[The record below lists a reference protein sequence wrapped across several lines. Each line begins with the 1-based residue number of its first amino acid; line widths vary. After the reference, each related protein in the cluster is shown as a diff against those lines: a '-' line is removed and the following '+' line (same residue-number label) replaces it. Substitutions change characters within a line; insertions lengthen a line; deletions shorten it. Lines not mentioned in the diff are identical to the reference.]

1 MSNNADVC
9 DYLARLT
16 HQIGE
21 TRFAADDC
29 LLVRQHLLDALA
41 AAFIG
46 CRGKAFDDLIR
57 LCPRIPVGC
66 GWPGSNGERIHP
78 LDAGMVWA
86 FAIHGSVFED
96 GSREG
101 ACHPAAAVVPA
112 LIALGR
118 GKDWQTLDRA
128 AIAGFDVMVRLART
142 GNPAFTKKGFH
153 PTSITAPFGAAATA
167 SVLLGL
173 DLLQTQ
179 SALCLAAMGCG
190 GLMASFKSGETEPL
204 QVGWSV
210 RNGLMAAMMAGS
222 GHLGYP
228 RIIEEGFYNAYLGT
242 DGAVP
247 DHPSQDQPLEYE
259 YAIRCCYLKPYPGCR
274 HVHPAIDAL
283 AQILEANEI
292 FPAQIKKIRVKTYRV
307 AVETEIHSLDSRGDA
322 YFSIPY
328 ALAARLVLGTSDW
341 DAFHERHFSNPAII
355 ETMKKVEISVDPDVD
370 SLYPRQ
376 RGAFVEVHSAD
387 GSVRSAKI
395 SFPLGE
401 PEHPLPVSAT
411 RDKFR
416 LASRGLLSK
425 SEMDRVEAV
434 LNLDGPPGALD
445 AVLDSALANVEAGR
459 K

>member
-1 MSNNADVC
+1 MSNNVDMYH
-9 DYLARLT
+9 YLARLT
-16 HQIGE
+16 HQIGA
-21 TRFAADDC
+21 TRFAKDDC

-41 AAFIG
+41 AACIG

-57 LCPRIPVGC
+57 LCPRIPDGC
-66 GWPGSNGERIHP
+66 GWPGSGQEKIHP
-78 LDAGMVWA
+78 LDAGMAWA

-112 LIALGR
+112 MIALGR

-128 AIAGFDVMVRLART
+128 AIAGFDVMVRLARS
-142 GNPAFTKKGFH
+142 GNPRFTRKGFH

-190 GLMASFKSGETEPL
+190 GLMASFKSSETEPL

-210 RNGLMAAMMAGS
+210 RNGLMAAMMAAS

-228 RIIEEGFYNAYLGT
+228 RIIEEGFYNAYLGS
-242 DGAVP
+242 DVAVP
-247 DHPSQDQPLEYE
+247 IDQPLEYE

-274 HVHPAIDAL
+274 HVHPSIDAM
-283 AQILEANEI
+283 AQILETNQVCLSEI
-292 FPAQIKKIRVKTYRV
+292 EKIRVKTYRV
-307 AVETEIHSLDSRGDA
+307 AVETEIHSLNSRGDA

-341 DAFHERHFSNPAII
+341 AAFDERHFGNRAII
-355 ETMKKVEISVDPDVD
+355 ETMKKVELSVDPEVD

-376 RGAFVEVHSAD
+376 RGAIVEVHSAD
-387 GSVRSAKI
+387 GSIRSAKV

-401 PEHPLPVSAT
+401 PERPLPVSVT
-411 RDKFR
+411 REKFR
-416 LASRGLLSK
+416 LASRGLLSG
-425 SEMDRVEAV
+425 SDMERVEAV
-434 LNLDGPPGALD
+434 LNLDRPPGALD
-445 AVLDSALANVEAGR
+445 AVLGGALANVDAGR

>member
-1 MSNNADVC
+1 MSNNVDMYH
-9 DYLARLT
+9 YLARLT
-16 HQIGE
+16 HQIGA
-21 TRFAADDC
+21 TRFAEDDRR
-29 LLVRQHLLDALA
+29 LVRQHLLDTIA

-46 CRGKAFDDLIR
+46 SRGKAFEDLTR
-57 LCPRIPVGC
+57 SCPRVPDGC

-118 GKDWQTLDRA
+118 GKDWRTLDRA
-128 AIAGFDVMVRLART
+128 AIAGFDVMVRLARV
-142 GNPAFTKKGFH
+142 GNPAFTRRGFH
-153 PTSITAPFGAAATA
+153 PTSITAPFGAAAAA

-210 RNGLMAAMMAGS
+210 RNGLMAAIMARS

-228 RIIEEGFYNAYLGT
+228 HIIEEGFYNAYLGG
-242 DGAVP
+242 DAVA
-247 DHPSQDQPLEYE
+247 SIDQPLEYE

-274 HVHPAIDAL
+274 HVHPSIDAM
-283 AQILEANEI
+283 AQILETNQVSISEI
-292 FPAQIKKIRVKTYRV
+292 DKIRVKTYRV
-307 AVETEIHSLDSRGDA
+307 AVETEIHSLNSRGDA

-341 DAFHERHFSNPAII
+341 DAFDERHFSNPAIL
-355 ETMKKVEISVDPDVD
+355 ETMKKVELSVGPEVD

-376 RGAFVEVHSAD
+376 RGVIVEVNLAD
-387 GSVRSAKI
+387 GSTLGAKVNY
-395 SFPLGE
+395 PLGE
-401 PEHPLPVSAT
+401 PENPLPVSAT
-411 RDKFR
+411 REKFR
-416 LASRGLLSK
+416 FASRDLLSK
-425 SEMDRVEAV
+425 SDMERVEAV
-434 LNLDGPPGALD
+434 LDLDDPTGSLDVVLDG
-445 AVLDSALANVEAGR
+445 ALANAEAGR

>member
-1 MSNNADVC
+1 MSNNKDAC
-9 DYLARLT
+9 HYLARLT
-16 HQIGE
+16 HQIGG
-21 TRFAADDC
+21 TRFAADDR

-46 CRGKAFDDLIR
+46 GRGKAFDDLIR
-57 LCPRIPVGC
+57 LCPRVPDGC
-66 GWPGSNGERIHP
+66 GWPGSDGERIHP
-78 LDAGMVWA
+78 LDAGMAWA

-101 ACHPAAAVVPA
+101 ACHPAAAVVPP

-142 GNPAFTKKGFH
+142 GNPAFTRKGFH

-210 RNGLMAAMMAGS
+210 RNGLMAAVMADA
-222 GHLGYP
+222 GHVGYP
-228 RIIEEGFYNAYLGT
+228 RMIEEGFYNAYLGS
-242 DGAVP
+242 DVAVP
-247 DHPSQDQPLEYE
+247 IDQALEYE

-274 HVHPAIDAL
+274 HVHPSIDAL
-283 AQILEANEI
+283 AQILEADELL
-292 FPAQIKKIRVKTYRV
+292 PAQIKKIGVKTYRV

-341 DAFHERHFSNPAII
+341 DAFDERHFSNPAMI
-355 ETMKKVEISVDPDVD
+355 ETMKKVELLVDPEVE

-376 RGAFVEVHSAD
+376 RGAMVEVHSVD
-387 GSVRSAKI
+387 GSVRSAKVT
-395 SFPLGE
+395 FPLGE
-401 PEHPLPVSAT
+401 PENPLPVSVT
-411 RDKFR
+411 RAKFR
-416 LASRGLLSK
+416 LASRGLLSE
-425 SEMDRVEAV
+425 SEMDRVESV
-434 LNLDGPPGALD
+434 LNLDSPPGALD

>member
-1 MSNNADVC
+1 MSNNLDMYH
-9 DYLARLT
+9 YLARLT
-16 HQIGE
+16 HHIGA
-21 TRFAADDC
+21 TQFAEDDRR
-29 LLVRQHLLDALA
+29 LVRQHLLDALA

-57 LCPRIPVGC
+57 LCPRTPEGC
-66 GWPGSNGERIHP
+66 GWPGSGQERIHP

-101 ACHPAAAVVPA
+101 ACHPAAVVVPA

-128 AIAGFDVMVRLART
+128 AIAGVDVMVRLARS
-142 GNPAFTKKGFH
+142 GNPAFTRRGFH

-167 SVLLGL
+167 SVLLGF

-190 GLMASFKSGETEPL
+190 GLMTSFKSGETEPL

-210 RNGLMAAMMAGS
+210 RNGLMAAMMAAA

-228 RIIEEGFYNAYLGT
+228 RIIEEGFYSAYLGS
-242 DGAVP
+242 DAGARL
-247 DHPSQDQPLEYE
+247 DQPLQYE

-274 HVHPAIDAL
+274 HVHPSIDAM
-283 AQILEANEI
+283 AQILETNPI
-292 FPAQIKKIRVKTYRV
+292 GPSQIKKIRASTYRV

-328 ALAARLVLGTSDW
+328 ALAARMVLGTSDW
-341 DAFHERHFSNPAII
+341 DAFDERHFSNSGII
-355 ETMKKVEISVDPDVD
+355 DTMKKVELLVDPEVD

-376 RGAFVEVHSAD
+376 RGAIVEVQSAD
-387 GSVRSAKI
+387 GSTRSAKV

-401 PEHPLPVSAT
+401 PENPLPISAT
-411 RDKFR
+411 REKFR
-416 LASRGLLSK
+416 LASRGLLSE
-425 SEMDRVEAV
+425 SDRGRVETV